1 VTPLEAG
8 VIATLCRQCNELQ
21 FVNPQSAADNCKCD
35 NKDQRVSYTRVK
47 GLKKK

>member
-1 VTPLEAG
+1 MSDKESG

-21 FVNPQSAADNCKCD
+21 FVKPQSDADNCKCE
-35 NKDQRVSYTRVK
+35 DQRVSYTRVK